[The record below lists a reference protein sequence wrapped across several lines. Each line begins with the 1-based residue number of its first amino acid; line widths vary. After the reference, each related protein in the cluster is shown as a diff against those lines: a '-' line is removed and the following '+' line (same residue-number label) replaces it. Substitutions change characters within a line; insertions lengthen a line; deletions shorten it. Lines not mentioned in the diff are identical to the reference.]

1 MLLLNSV
8 HTRFNMEIA
17 AFCIFVKNKIVSTC
31 FMYIISGMTWLICP
45 MKYLLSIS
53 YVQNSFGFSYRQ
65 SIEPFLHFKLK

>member
-17 AFCIFVKNKIVSTC
+17 AFCIFIKNKIVSTC

-53 YVQNSFGFSYRQ
+53 YVQNSFGFSNCHKAL
-65 SIEPFLHFKLK
+65 SHFYTLS